1 MNGPSLEGKVAI
13 VTGAAMGMG
22 AATAKLFADAGAKVV
37 VADLDR
43 EKGESVVQSIEAT
56 GGVAVFQKTNVAIAK
71 DVEAMV
77 AAAVEKFGKL
87 DVSVNNAAITPDNR
101 PIAEMDEDEFD
112 RIIAVNLR
120 GVALCLK
127 YEIAQFLRQKTPGAI
142 VNTGSTSSFRPLET
156 SSAYTASKHGVIGLT
171 KVAALEYSP
180 QGIRVNSISPGAIDT
195 PMLRGAL
202 DTFGTTEEEFA
213 PVLSLFGRF
222 GKPTEVAQA
231 SLWLVSDLASYVT
244 GANLAVDAG
253 FINR

>member
-1 MNGPSLEGKVAI
+1 MNGPSLDGKVAI
-13 VTGAAMGMG
+13 VTGAAVGMG

-43 EKGESVVQSIEAT
+43 ENGEAVVQSIEAA
-56 GGVAVFQKTNVAIAK
+56 GGAAVFQKTNVAIAK

-77 AAAVEKFGKL
+77 AVAVQKFGKL
-87 DVSVNNAAITPDNR
+87 DVAVNNAAITPDTHS
-101 PIAEMDEDEFD
+101 IAEMDEAEFD
-112 RIIAVNLR
+112 RVIAVNLK

-127 YEIAQFLRQKTPGAI
+127 YEISQLLRQKIPGAI
-142 VNTGSTSSFRPLET
+142 VNIASTSSFRPQPNN
-156 SSAYTASKHGVIGLT
+156 SAYCAAKHGVIGLT

-180 QGIRVNSISPGAIDT
+180 QGIRVNSVSPGAIDT

-202 DTFGTTEEEFA
+202 DTVGATEEEFA

-222 GKPTEVAQA
+222 GKPIEVAQA
-231 SLWLVSDLASYVT
+231 SLWLASDLSSYVT